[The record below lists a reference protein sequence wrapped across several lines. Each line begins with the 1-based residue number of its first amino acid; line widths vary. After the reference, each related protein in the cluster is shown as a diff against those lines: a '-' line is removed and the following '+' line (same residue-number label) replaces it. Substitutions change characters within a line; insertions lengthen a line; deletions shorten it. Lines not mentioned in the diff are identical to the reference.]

1 MIGYRGTREQK
12 GAVVFGKCSAGLVT
26 ALIILV
32 TTLWNGAAPASPTN
46 EELKGGVTVASYDPT
61 DGDNTGPG
69 RGDGRGTTGPGRG
82 DWPGTGPPKDVPD
95 IPPVAGGGDGP
106 E

>member
-1 MIGYRGTREQK
+1 
-12 GAVVFGKCSAGLVT
+12 VFGKCGARLVT
-26 ALIILV
+26 VFFVVLIL
-32 TTLWNGAAPASPTN
+32 LWGGAAPALVTN
-46 EELKGGVTVASYDPT
+46 KEFKGVTVASYDPT
-61 DGDNTGPG
+61 DTGGDNTGPG

-95 IPPVAGGGDGP
+95 IPPVAGGGSGP